1 MLFASKF
8 MERKRPQDLVAAFAK
23 VAAEPAARRPYLVMV
38 GDGDRHAALLEQAR
52 SLNIEP
58 LVRFAGF
65 RNQTELP
72 RFYDLCDV
80 FVLPSKLE
88 PWGLVVNEV
97 MNAGRAVIVSDQ
109 VGAAADL
116 VRNGE
121 NGFVYPA
128 GNVDALTGALRQIL
142 SDPEQCRHMGER
154 SRQIIGG
161 WGFQEDLEGLKRA
174 LAHFLGKRES

>member
-1 MLFASKF
+1 
-8 MERKRPQDLVAAFAK
+8 
-23 VAAEPAARRPYLVMV
+23 MV
-38 GDGDRHAALLEQAR
+38 GDGDRKATLQEQAR

-128 GNVDALTGALRQIL
+128 GDVDALTGALRQIL

-154 SRQIIGG
+154 SRQIISTRPDRPNRAITVITTNVPCTFWRVSASIRSNVRDTSRMPLRSPSCQSVFGESG
-161 WGFQEDLEGLKRA
+161 WVLWQ
-174 LAHFLGKRES
+174 